1 MSEGKEAP
9 RKRSSFFFTVIL
21 IILILSVIA
30 LYQALNAYLSTPP
43 MVSEGNYLIMLGIIG
58 LGASAYLLLQT
69 RRPPQLTLEPQK
81 VHTTIQCEKCD
92 FKKIRAFEQ
101 GDYIFKE
108 LEQCP
113 KCDENMII
121 TEIYREVKEEKH

>member
-1 MSEGKEAP
+1 MSEGKAAP
-9 RKRSSFFFTVIL
+9 KRRSSFFFTIIL

-43 MVSEGNYLIMLGIIG
+43 MVSEGNYLMMLGIIG

-69 RRPPQLTLEPQK
+69 RRPPRLIFEPQK
-81 VHTTIQCEKCD
+81 VTTTVQCEKCD
-92 FKKIRAFEQ
+92 FKNIRAFEQ

-108 LEQCP
+108 LEPCP
-113 KCDENMII
+113 KCDENMMI
-121 TEIYREVKEEKH
+121 TEIYREVKEEKR